1 PLLPKVE
8 GYELLDM
15 IGRGGMGVVYKARQI
30 KLKRLVA
37 LKMIIAGERAGPEEL
52 ARFRAEAETVA
63 RLQHPNIVQVYEI
76 GEWYSA
82 YPGLPVPFI
91 ALEFVDGP
99 SLAQQFSGTPQPP
112 RLAAALV
119 QTLAGAV
126 HHAHLHGVVHRDLKP
141 ANVLLVSGG
150 GASGGAGSSGVV
162 SSRTAGISTATHDSP
177 LTHHPKIT
185 DFGLAK
191 QLDDPS
197 CYTP

>member
-1 PLLPKVE
+1 MADANHSPEPPIEQPAAADTNTSQPPTIQLEDLERTKLYPPPAGAPQTPILPKVE

-91 ALEFVDGP
+91 ALE
-99 SLAQQFSGTPQPP
+99 
-112 RLAAALV
+112 
-119 QTLAGAV
+119 
-126 HHAHLHGVVHRDLKP
+126 
-141 ANVLLVSGG
+141 
-150 GASGGAGSSGVV
+150 
-162 SSRTAGISTATHDSP
+162 
-177 LTHHPKIT
+177 
-185 DFGLAK
+185 
-191 QLDDPS
+191 
-197 CYTP
+197 